1 MPKLVWDQ
9 TGEKLYETG
18 VEQVALYKQV
28 GGAYPN
34 GVAWNGVSAFNINPT
49 GAEPTALYANNR
61 KYLSLMSAEETG
73 GTIEAYTYPD
83 EWTECDGSKSVIA
96 GVYVGQQTRVPFG
109 LAVKTLIGNDEK
121 QNKYGYKLH
130 LIYGALASVSEKA
143 YSTVNDSPE
152 VDPMSW
158 EFTTTPVEV
167 SGGKFI
173 KKNDSFAFGIAGP
186 VGRNQPADGSFIRH
200 RQAPDIHRLPLG
212 KTDINKTDTQIFCHS
227 ADDGG
232 FTQSRCAPDH
242 QRRQRFRH
250 FRLFKNKFELMTDN
264 FFQFIGGN
272 AVVHV
277 NNCVAHS
284 FYPFIF

>member
-1 MPKLVWDQ
+1 MSKLVWDQ

-28 GGAYPN
+28 SGAYPN

-83 EWTECDGSKSVIA
+83 EWAECDGSKSVIA

-121 QNKYGYKLH
+121 QNRYGYKLH

-158 EFTTTPVEV
+158 EFTTTPVDIPVEGFEP
-167 SGGKFI
+167 SAHI
-173 KKNDSFAFGIAGP
+173 EIRSTDFATPELKAKL
-186 VGRNQPADGSFIRH
+186 
-200 RQAPDIHRLPLG
+200 QALEDALYGTDDAEAYLPL
-212 KTDINKTDTQIFCHS
+212 
-227 ADDGG
+227 
-232 FTQSRCAPDH
+232 PEEV
-242 QRRQRFRH
+242 
-250 FRLFKNKFELMTDN
+250 FELLGYT
-264 FFQFIGGN
+264 
-272 AVVHV
+272 A
-277 NNCVAHS
+277 AT
-284 FYPFIF
+284 